1 MYEFLDRRYALAL
14 YEMCKEAGNI
24 ETVLEELGE
33 VVEEMDNNEGL
44 IKIIRNPQ
52 INKHNKKRIFEELF
66 KGKIEDELLS
76 FLLLLIDKGR
86 ILYLRE
92 KYNQFR
98 LVYLKNNNTVVA
110 KIKSV
115 IPLNHNE
122 RETIKSK
129 LEKRYEKTVIIEEE
143 IDKSLL
149 GGMLISV
156 GDETIDG
163 TIRR

>member
-76 FLLLLIDKGR
+76 FLLLLIDKGNKLGR
-86 ILYLRE
+86 KLAISGVLP
-92 KYNQFR
+92 QTPS
-98 LVYLKNNNTVVA
+98 LVQPFPPTVC
-110 KIKSV
+110 S
-115 IPLNHNE
+115 H
-122 RETIKSK
+122 
-129 LEKRYEKTVIIEEE
+129 
-143 IDKSLL
+143 
-149 GGMLISV
+149 
-156 GDETIDG
+156 
-163 TIRR
+163 